1 MVPNYQLIYF
11 VIETIWL
18 LIISSF
24 IGLLLRIKEW
34 YRAFYLLYLRISRCS
49 MSICFGEVKN
59 PDGMYWV
66 KTIKRNFVLRK
77 VE

>member
-1 MVPNYQLIYF
+1 MVINYIFLYRTASYNKR
-11 VIETIWL
+11 VVET
-18 LIISSF
+18 
-24 IGLLLRIKEW
+24 
-34 YRAFYLLYLRISRCS
+34 FYLLYLRISRCS